1 MEVLTGAKRFNVVCC
16 GRRFGKTILGQNR
29 LIPPCLEGFPVGWF
43 APSYKYL
50 YEVWDWFVKTLQP
63 VTVRANKTEQRIE
76 LVTGGVVEFWSLKDN
91 PDAGRSRKY
100 KRVVIDEAAKVPD
113 LETAFNK
120 AIRPALADYKGEAD
134 LLSTPKGMDF
144 FWKAWTWGQDGN
156 NPEWASWQ
164 IPTSRNPWIDPG
176 EIEAAR
182 RQLPERVFR
191 QEFLAEFIADAGG
204 VFRNV
209 LDVVDRG
216 RTANE
221 PPANGRTYTLGVD
234 LARVEDFTVLS
245 VLDDAGRQVYHD
257 RFNQISWE
265 RQTAAILDVARQYR
279 ATVFIDSTGVGD
291 PIYERIRLAG
301 ASVDPYQFTNASK
314 ERLIDHMAMQIEQ
327 GKVRLMDI
335 PAQTNE
341 LLAYQYELTPSRNVR
356 MNAPEGMHDDCVISL
371 GLATW
376 GATEAGYYSAG
387 AF

>member
-1 MEVLTGAKRFNVVCC
+1 
-16 GRRFGKTILGQNR
+16 
-29 LIPPCLEGFPVGWF
+29 
-43 APSYKYL
+43 
-50 YEVWDWFVKTLQP
+50 
-63 VTVRANKTEQRIE
+63 
-76 LVTGGVVEFWSLKDN
+76 
-91 PDAGRSRKY
+91 
-100 KRVVIDEAAKVPD
+100 
-113 LETAFNK
+113 
-120 AIRPALADYKGEAD
+120 
-134 LLSTPKGMDF
+134 
-144 FWKAWTWGQDGN
+144 
-156 NPEWASWQ
+156 
-164 IPTSRNPWIDPG
+164 
-176 EIEAAR
+176 
-182 RQLPERVFR
+182 
-191 QEFLAEFIADAGG
+191 
-204 VFRNV
+204 
-209 LDVVDRG
+209 
-216 RTANE
+216 
-221 PPANGRTYTLGVD
+221 
-234 LARVEDFTVLS
+234 VEDFTVLS